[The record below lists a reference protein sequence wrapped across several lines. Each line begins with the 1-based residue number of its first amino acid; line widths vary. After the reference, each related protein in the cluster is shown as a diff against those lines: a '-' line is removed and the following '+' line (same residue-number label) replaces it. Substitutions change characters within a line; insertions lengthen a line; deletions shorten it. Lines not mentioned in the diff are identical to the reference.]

1 MPDIP
6 SLSGSYI
13 DQTFQRIVQVSGSSF
28 ADGLGNP
35 ITFGGSTIP
44 GGPINSLQYNKDGTN
59 FTGSFNLTFNSGTNI
74 LSVTGSIETSG
85 SITASY
91 FVGII
96 DGGTF

>member
-1 MPDIP
+1 MAIP
-6 SLSGSYI
+6 SLLGSYI
-13 DQTFQRIVQVSGSSF
+13 DETYQRLVQVSGSEY
-28 ADGLGNP
+28 ADGLGNT
-35 ITFGGSTIP
+35 ISFGGSTIP

-91 FVGII
+91 FVGTIN
-96 DGGTF
+96 GGTF